1 MFLNFQINDNVED
14 GEYWKLQGPYFSNHL
29 CNLKMVKVY
38 NFMKNLNVLRSKQ
51 ATTATEVLLE
61 GLQNDM
67 NFLRFLLKNSNALAR
82 LIITTCKNVEF
93 IKSEGKKFRLLFEL
107 SQELLAFPRA
117 SQDAEISFS

>member
-1 MFLNFQINDNVED
+1 
-14 GEYWKLQGPYFSNHL
+14 
-29 CNLKMVKVY
+29 MVKVY
-38 NFMKNLNVLRSKQ
+38 NFMKNLNVLKSKQ

-67 NFLRFLLKNSNALAR
+67 NFLRFLLKNFKALVR
-82 LIITTCKNVEF
+82 FIITTCKNVEF
-93 IKSEGKKFRLLFEL
+93 IKLEGKKFRLLFEL

>member
-1 MFLNFQINDNVED
+1 
-14 GEYWKLQGPYFSNHL
+14 
-29 CNLKMVKVY
+29 MVKVY
-38 NFMKNLNVLRSKQ
+38 NFMKNLNVLKSKQ

-67 NFLRFLLKNSNALAR
+67 NFLRFLLKNSKALVR
-82 LIITTCKNVEF
+82 FIITTCKNVEF